1 MPVTK
6 QELNRKLLH
15 LFALLMPAGIFYIPA
30 LTGAS
35 NWLPAIILFFL
46 LAGSIVMETLRFRFP
61 AIQKLFF
68 VCFKSMLREEEDNVT
83 TGSTYIIGA
92 AFICSILFRED
103 PHISFMV
110 LTLFILG
117 DAAAA
122 LAGQSMG
129 RIKIGKKSLE
139 GSLACF
145 ITCLTLFFLFPL
157 CPLLLEVWN
166 GSVPLP
172 LIFITSFSITF
183 FELVP
188 IKIPPHM
195 TINDNLIVP
204 VIAGYCLKWLY
215 PFFQ

>member
-1 MPVTK
+1 MPITK

-15 LFALLMPAGIFYIPA
+15 LLALLIPIGIFYIPK
-30 LTGAS
+30 LTGIP
-35 NWLPAIILFFL
+35 NWIPALILFFL
-46 LAGSIVMETLRFRFP
+46 ILASIILETLRFRYP
-61 AIQKLFF
+61 AVQKLFF
-68 VCFKSMLREEEDNVT
+68 ICFGSMLRKQEDKIT

-92 AFICSILFRED
+92 AFICSVLFCEA

-122 LAGQSMG
+122 LVGQSIG
-129 RIKIGKKSLE
+129 KIKIGSKSLE

-145 ITCLTLFFLFPL
+145 LLCVILFFVFPAL
-157 CPLLLEVWN
+157 PLLLDIWN
-166 GSVPLP
+166 GMVPLA
-172 LIFITSFSITF
+172 LIFITSFVITF

-188 IKIPPHM
+188 IKLTKNL

-204 VIAGYCLKWLY
+204 VIAGFCLKWLY